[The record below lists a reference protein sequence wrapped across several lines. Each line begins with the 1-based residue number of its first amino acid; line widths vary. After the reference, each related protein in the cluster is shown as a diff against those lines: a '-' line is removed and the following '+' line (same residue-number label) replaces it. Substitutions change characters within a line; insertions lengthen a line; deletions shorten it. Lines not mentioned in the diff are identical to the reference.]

1 MATSWIAN
9 FQALRHRLL
18 RYLQRKI
25 GARSG
30 KHASDEYTSVGAI
43 GEQLAR
49 KFLKRLGYRILETG
63 FSVRQG
69 EIDIIAVDK
78 RVVVFVEVKTWTRSG
93 QGGPSDAV
101 DDRKQK
107 RITSAA
113 LQYLK
118 QNRLLETAARFDV
131 VQVILE
137 TESGEPEIRHFQNA
151 FEASGT
157 YQMFS

>member
-9 FQALRHRLL
+9 FQTLRHRLL
-18 RYLQRKI
+18 LCLHLKKS
-25 GARSG
+25 AR
-30 KHASDEYTSVGAI
+30 ADEHSSVGEL
-43 GEQLAR
+43 GEQLAS
-49 KFLKRLGYRILETG
+49 KFLKRLGYRILKTG
-63 FSVRQG
+63 FTVRQG
-69 EIDIIAVDK
+69 EIDIIALDK
-78 RVVVFVEVKTWTRSG
+78 RVVVFVEVKTWTRTG

-101 DDRKQK
+101 DERKQK